1 MGAGDTGRPEGRSL
15 RLRFMA
21 HWRDRYNR
29 GDRVGVWT
37 EMTSLGPDLP
47 ADDMPEAFV
56 VVRETMR
63 RVRKNVARL
72 AELLPA
78 IGYIFD
84 ADGPV
89 FEPPP
94 ANIELQL
101 DGLEARVGRLPLA
114 LRSWYEEV
122 GRVNF
127 VGRHPQWG
135 YEYHDPLVVD
145 APVDFVL
152 SEYGEWDEARGT
164 VWDQGPFTIDLA
176 PDYLHKANVSG
187 GPPYGMVVPNRGVDG
202 LLLWEPHQTT
212 FVNYLRIAFSWG
224 GCPGWSRGQ
233 LDAWAGPAE
242 TVPPQLAEV
251 ARELLPI

>member
-1 MGAGDTGRPEGRSL
+1 
-15 RLRFMA
+15 MA

-152 SEYGEWDEARGT
+152 SEYCGSHSPGEDAPAGAEANLTPGRGRRNLSHLNSRRSRASYFQSERRSRLPGKERT
-164 VWDQGPFTIDLA
+164 ALDLRRRGR
-176 PDYLHKANVSG
+176 S
-187 GPPYGMVVPNRGVDG
+187 VP
-202 LLLWEPHQTT
+202 
-212 FVNYLRIAFSWG
+212 
-224 GCPGWSRGQ
+224 SRTRTGIV
-233 LDAWAGPAE
+233 GR
-242 TVPPQLAEV
+242 V
-251 ARELLPI
+251 RRR